1 MLMSLSGYM
10 DLEAVG
16 TFGTW
21 EGNPSEEPDFSKE
34 SGFTLDVIVDV
45 VQSISAE
52 DGVESDVGKETVI
65 PDH

>member
-34 SGFTLDVIVDV
+34 SGFTLDVIEDV
-45 VQSISAE
+45 VQSVSAKNE
-52 DGVESDVGKETVI
+52 VESDTGNETVI